1 MNGIDPFSAQYP
13 NRLIDN
19 ADPSASLC
27 EVLRSCLNDERF
39 DTLHIATGYW
49 DLPGMTLLIAELEG
63 FLRREGT
70 RIELLIGKDPYVYA
84 SMVQK
89 PQYKTAD
96 YPADFIRTDLSALAV
111 TEQHV
116 RALAL
121 LLTHCPGERIN
132 VHLYCGTD
140 ADGHEQFLHSK
151 CYIFTGST
159 YSCGIVGSSNFTGK
173 GLLGNAELN
182 YLEGSSAI
190 VTALSGH
197 GSTFDGHLAWFQRKW
212 ADSAPWSQTFLE
224 QVVRPTPGCRRAEQA
239 TAPLTPHELYIKA
252 LIDKFGDI
260 LDENLSHT
268 LAGYLPKGFTALDYQ
283 LDAVKQCW
291 HILHEHGGFLLSDVV
306 GLGKTVVAL
315 LLVKHFLTQTPA
327 DGPPPR
333 RAGGCLRTHRV
344 LCRHKLPGRLP
355 RRASG

>member
-1 MNGIDPFSAQYP
+1 MNGIDPFTPQYP

-197 GSTFDGHLAWFQRKW
+197 GSTFDGHLAWFRRKW
-212 ADSAPWSQTFLE
+212 ADSAPWS
-224 QVVRPTPGCRRAEQA
+224 PA
-239 TAPLTPHELYIKA
+239 
-252 LIDKFGDI
+252 
-260 LDENLSHT
+260 
-268 LAGYLPKGFTALDYQ
+268 AGVPSK
-283 LDAVKQCW
+283 
-291 HILHEHGGFLLSDVV
+291 
-306 GLGKTVVAL
+306 
-315 LLVKHFLTQTPA
+315 
-327 DGPPPR
+327 PPPPS
-333 RAGGCLRTHRV
+333 LPTSFTSKPSSTSLETFSTRTSAT
-344 LCRHKLPGRLP
+344 P
-355 RRASG
+355 